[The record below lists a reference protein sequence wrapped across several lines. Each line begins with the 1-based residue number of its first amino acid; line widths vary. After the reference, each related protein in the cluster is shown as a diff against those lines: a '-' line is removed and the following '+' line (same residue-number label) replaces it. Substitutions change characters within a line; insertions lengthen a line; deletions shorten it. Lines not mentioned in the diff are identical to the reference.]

1 MSSWEASRLAIATAN
16 GYKGV
21 KYTSPGKHPQMPS
34 AVVAACLYI
43 VVSFLQ
49 ARRVSTRSAA
59 SPAPIY
65 ALAAVAVLMHGY
77 SALSGMRVEGGISF
91 GLFNATS
98 LTFWLINL
106 SLMLSLL
113 RRPLQNLMVILF
125 PLAALASLAAAFTP
139 ESGTTLESI
148 SGGLLTHIGSSVL
161 AYAVLTI
168 AACQAG
174 AVALQDYQ
182 LRNRHTRGI
191 VQLLPPLQMMENMLF
206 EIVWVGLALLTVA
219 IASGFIFLEDIFAQ
233 HLVHKTVLSICAWLL
248 FATLLWGRHQLG
260 WRSTIAARFT
270 LGGFVALLLA
280 YAGSKFV
287 LEVLLQRV

>member
-1 MSSWEASRLAIATAN
+1 ML
-16 GYKGV
+16 
-21 KYTSPGKHPQMPS
+21 S

-43 VVSFLQ
+43 AVSFLQ
-49 ARRVSTRSAA
+49 ARRVRSRSEA

-65 ALAAVAVLMHGY
+65 ALAAVAVLLHGY
-77 SALSGMRVEGGISF
+77 SVMSGMRVEGGINF
-91 GLFNATS
+91 GLFKATS

-125 PLAALASLAAAFTP
+125 PLAALASLAAAFSP
-139 ESGTTLESI
+139 ESGATLASV
-148 SGGLLTHIGSSVL
+148 SGGLLTHIGTSVL
-161 AYAVLTI
+161 AYAVFTI

-174 AVALQDYQ
+174 ALAVQDYQ
-182 LRNRHTRGI
+182 LRHRHTRGL
-191 VQLLPPLQMMENMLF
+191 VQLLPPLQLMESMLF

-233 HLVHKTVLSICAWLL
+233 HMVHKTVLSICAWLL
-248 FATLLWGRHQLG
+248 FATLLWGHHQLG
-260 WRSTIAARFT
+260 WRSTMAARFT
-270 LGGFVALLLA
+270 LGGFTALVLA

-287 LEVLLQRV
+287 LEVILQRV